1 MGNTLHRHDDPVFCG
16 GRSGLSDNRHHTR
29 MARKIKKRL
38 KKAYRKGR
46 KEGFD
51 HGFNT
56 AKMIYN
62 EIAVD
67 LKRQIEQMN
76 TEFIIG
82 EEEDDDDI
90 D

>member
-1 MGNTLHRHDDPVFCG
+1 
-16 GRSGLSDNRHHTR
+16 
-29 MARKIKKRL
+29 MARKIKKKL

-62 EIAVD
+62 AIAVD
-67 LKRQIEQMN
+67 LKRQIEELN
-76 TEFIIG
+76 TELIMG
-82 EEEDDDDI
+82 EEDGNGE
-90 D
+90 